1 MPESLFVTGGTGF
14 LGSRLLSS
22 LDTGRYRRIVCLTRR
37 PPAGAP
43 PKVEFVAADLLET
56 GAYAP
61 ALAGCDTVLHMAAA
75 TGKSRRAEYF
85 RVNLEG
91 TRALIGEC
99 RRAGVR
105 RMIYVSTIAAKFQ
118 DQSRYYYAQSK
129 RQAEEVLAASGL
141 EYAIVRPTIIF
152 GEGAPVLTGL
162 ARLAA
167 APILP
172 VFGNGRAL
180 VQPVSVNDL
189 AACLAEIVEEQ
200 APRSGA
206 IEIGGPQ
213 VLSMEELLVKIRRR
227 CGRPEGPVL
236 HLPAKAIAAG
246 LGLIENLLFPLLPF
260 TAGQI
265 ASFMNDGVAASDP
278 CLTKWQARMQNV
290 DQMLLA
296 AKFA

>member
-14 LGSRLLSS
+14 LGSGLLSN
-22 LDTGRYRRIVCLTRR
+22 LANGRYRRIVCLTRR
-37 PPAGAP
+37 PPAVRP
-43 PKVEFVAADLLET
+43 PNVEFVAADLLET
-56 GAYAP
+56 GAYAS
-61 ALAGCDTVLHMAAA
+61 ALTGCDTVLHMAAA

-91 TRALIGEC
+91 TKALIGES

-105 RMIYVSTIAAKFQ
+105 RMIYISTIAAKFQ
-118 DQSRYYYAQSK
+118 DQSRYYYGQSK
-129 RQAEEVLAASGL
+129 RQAEELLAGSGL

-152 GEGAPVLTGL
+152 GEGAPVLAGL

-180 VQPVSVNDL
+180 VQPVSVSDL
-189 AACLAEIVEEQ
+189 AVCLAEIVNENV
-200 APRSGA
+200 PGSRA

-213 VLSMEELLVKIRRR
+213 VLSMEELLVKIRRH
-227 CGRPEGPVL
+227 CGRAEGPVL
-236 HLPAKAIAAG
+236 HLPAKAIAVG
-246 LGLIENLLFPLLPF
+246 LGLIENLVFPLLPF

-290 DQMLLA
+290 DQMLSA